1 MIQMTE
7 SKPGEGMTLRTVSF
21 QGGQLSRSQR
31 ERLEQYRRTQA
42 TVNTSVLQQQVAE
55 TFAALDQRKH
65 QGTKPERQWF
75 LEFEAKGTPC
85 VAELFG
91 F

>member
-1 MIQMTE
+1 M
-7 SKPGEGMTLRTVSF
+7 KTVSF

-55 TFAALDQRKH
+55 TFAALDQRKD
-65 QGTKPERQWF
+65 QGTKPERHWF